1 MTQCYVCLEAC
12 ETTSPCECKMIVH
25 KKCLVKAYQHMPRDD
40 CSICRSPIQ
49 VEYIDLKPEPP
60 TIHVRDIDENRPAYC
75 ATILYMF
82 MSYLL
87 FGWVGKMLLLA
98 FGMALHDDLFPFW
111 TAEHVLCFLGVFAVV
126 LCIAKVIVILI
137 GIKNNWNQN

>member
-12 ETTSPCECKMIVH
+12 ETTSPCDCKINVH
-25 KKCLVKAYQHMPRDD
+25 NKCLAKAYQHMPRDD

-60 TIHVRDIDENRPAYC
+60 MIHVRDIDENRPAYC

-87 FGWVGKMLLLA
+87 LGWFGKMLLSAL
-98 FGMALHDDLFPFW
+98 GMALRDDFFPFW
-111 TAEHVLCFLGVFAVV
+111 TVEHVLCFLGVFVVV
-126 LCIAKVIVILI
+126 LCIANVIVTN
-137 GIKNNWNQN
+137 KR